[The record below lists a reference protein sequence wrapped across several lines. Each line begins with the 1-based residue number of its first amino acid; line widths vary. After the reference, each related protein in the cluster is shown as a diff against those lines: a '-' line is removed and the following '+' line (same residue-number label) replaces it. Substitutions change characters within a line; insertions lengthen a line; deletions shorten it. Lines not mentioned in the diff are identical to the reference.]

1 MSEQTSQNASDE
13 IDLGVV
19 FEKIKSFF
27 KSILIGIIQIFQFFW
42 NHKFVLAGL
51 LVIGVGIQYY
61 LKSTSESTFLNQF
74 FVRTNYGSTEYVYS
88 KVNSINSKLE
98 TGDSLYNKYIFGE
111 YYDRVK
117 EVEVVPVID
126 VYDLVNKSEQ
136 NKETFKLLLN
146 EFGDISFLEDEINI
160 NEYKTHKIKIYING
174 QANNEMIS
182 NLLYDHLAS
191 NTYYNE
197 LKVSTLENL
206 GEQLIENKRIRQQID
221 SIVKENKTNIGFSND
236 EKNSINFSG
245 SQNLRELL
253 DQKRVL
259 LRNDIQIQEQLSS
272 EDEVLKIIDSSFGIY
287 DAERTS
293 SFLKIPIGLVGLY
306 CLVFFFMYLKRSV
319 DNFVKKD

>member
-42 NHKFVLAGL
+42 KHKFVLAGL
-51 LVIGVGIQYY
+51 IVIGVGIQLY
-61 LKSTSESTFLNQF
+61 LKSTSESTYLNQF

-98 TGDSLYNKYIFGE
+98 TGDSLYNEYIFGE

-126 VYDLVNKSEQ
+126 VYGLVNKSEE
-136 NKETFKLLLN
+136 NKEAFELLLD

-160 NEYKTHKIKIYING
+160 NEYPTHKIKIYIKG
-174 QANNEMIS
+174 QADNEMIS
-182 NLLYDHLAS
+182 NRLYDHLAS
-191 NTYYNE
+191 NLYYNE
-197 LKVSTLENL
+197 LKTATLESYKD
-206 GEQLIENKRIRQQID
+206 QLQQNKAIRTQID
-221 SIVKENKTNIGFSND
+221 SILKDQKGNLFPKLDNNV
-236 EKNSINFSG
+236 INFSG
-245 SQNLRELL
+245 SQDLKELL
-253 DQKRVL
+253 IQKQEL
-259 LRNDIQIQEQLSS
+259 LLNDLSLRNRLSLNG
-272 EDEVLKIIDSSFGIY
+272 EVLKIIDSSFGIY
-287 DAERTS
+287 DAERTR
-293 SFLKIPIGLVGLY
+293 SFLKIPVGLVGLY

>member
-1 MSEQTSQNASDE
+1 MSEQTSQNASEE

-19 FEKIKSFF
+19 FEKIKSLF
-27 KSILIGIIQIFQFFW
+27 KSILIGIMQIFQFFW
-42 NHKFVLAGL
+42 KHKFVLAGL
-51 LVIGVGIQYY
+51 LVIGIGIQYY

-88 KVNSINSKLE
+88 KVNSINSKLK
-98 TGDSLYNKYIFGE
+98 TGDSLYNEDIFGE

-259 LRNDIQIQEQLSS
+259 LRNDIQIQEQLTS

-287 DAERTS
+287 DEERTS
-293 SFLKIPIGLVGLY
+293 SFLKIPVGLVGLY
-306 CLVFFFMYLKRSV
+306 CLFFFLKFIARRALKI
-319 DNFVKKD
+319 VKS

>member
-42 NHKFVLAGL
+42 KHKFVLAGL
-51 LVIGVGIQYY
+51 LVIGVGIQLY
-61 LKSTSESTFLNQF
+61 LKSTSEPTYLNQF

-98 TGDSLYNKYIFGE
+98 TGDSLYNEDIFGE

-146 EFGDISFLEDEINI
+146 EFGDISFLEEEINI
-160 NEYKTHKIKIYING
+160 NKYKTHKIKIYING